1 MGGPVA
7 LLGAWRPARSFFA
20 ASLILVS
27 VSWATRGQTDM
38 RGLVTAGRAVRLE
51 RSAALGSNVTT
62 GVDHERW
69 LFIGV
74 SRVVPRAATWIDDGQ
89 GNPACRYSRTASDQA
104 QPASS
109 RATATLAMTGRL
121 R

>member
-1 MGGPVA
+1 MGGAGRLAGCVA
-7 LLGAWRPARSFFA
+7 TGPFFFA

-51 RSAALGSNVTT
+51 RSAALESNVAT

-74 SRVVPRAATWIDDGQ
+74 SRVVPRAAT
-89 GNPACRYSRTASDQA
+89 
-104 QPASS
+104 
-109 RATATLAMTGRL
+109 
-121 R
+121 